1 MSIVDPPEGTT
12 PIDADEAGL
21 LKLTHITTRG
31 ELNRWEQDNIV
42 EALTWL
48 DKTKSSDILN
58 ASRVTSGHPS
68 LLCSSTLRL
77 RLNWPR
83 PTDSPKTLVCLLLLS
98 EVFLPV
104 TVWAKRHSIL
114 NRVFAAVCQS
124 TDMVDFEIRTAV
136 G

>member
-58 ASRVTSGHPS
+58 ASRASLRGILPS
-68 LLCSSTLRL
+68 SAPQRYAS
-77 RLNWPR
+77 
-83 PTDSPKTLVCLLLLS
+83 D
-98 EVFLPV
+98 
-104 TVWAKRHSIL
+104 
-114 NRVFAAVCQS
+114 
-124 TDMVDFEIRTAV
+124 
-136 G
+136 